1 MDQIFEIAQFSAS
14 GDVLEGVVS
23 IPQAPA
29 PAPVPIET
37 VPEIPLTKDE
47 DSFALAVIEYGGNLR
62 AAWIAVFGEHNT
74 PTAKARDLLA
84 VPRIAK
90 RVQDLTVAIADSSL
104 ISLGSHMLE
113 LANIRDMA
121 KFNGQLKVALEAEKS
136 RGTVAGFYAGKE
148 SAMVN
153 NGNPMVVVIGNQVD
167 MQI

>member
-1 MDQIFEIAQFSAS
+1 MDQIFEIAQFNAS

-23 IPQAPA
+23 IPPVPA
-29 PAPVPIET
+29 PSPVPVE
-37 VPEIPLTKDE
+37 VEQDIPLTVDE
-47 DSFALAVIEYGGNLR
+47 DTFALAVIEYGGNLR
-62 AAWIAVFGEHNT
+62 AAWIAAFGEHHT
-74 PTAKARDLLA
+74 PTAKARELLA

-90 RVQDLTVAIADSSL
+90 RVQALTAAIADSSL
-104 ISLGSHMLE
+104 ISLGSHLLE

-148 SAMVN
+148 SAS
-153 NGNPMVVVIGNQVD
+153 GGTKNPMVVVIGNHVD